1 VGGPAQR
8 TRGGDRGSRFGVPSR
23 RGRAGEPGEREPIA
37 VALREGREE
46 TGLTDLVPWPDG
58 SLVHLAVV
66 PVSAKGAE
74 PAHEHADLRF
84 VLATGEPDAIRPET
98 PDAPLRWLTVPEAV
112 ETAGTAN
119 VQETLSR
126 VATLITGDGRVS
138 ARTP

>member
-1 VGGPAQR
+1 M
-8 TRGGDRGSRFGVPSR
+8 
-23 RGRAGEPGEREPIA
+23 
-37 VALREGREE
+37 ALREGREE